1 MIKFKTLKV
10 KGFKSFVE
18 PTEILIENGLT
29 GIVGPNGCGKSNLL
43 EAFRFVMGELAP
55 KQMRGNEL
63 DDVIFNGTTGRPAWD
78 IAEVT
83 IDLDNKERKAPSLF
97 NQNDE
102 IEVTRRIWRG
112 EGSEYRVNGKEVRLK
127 DVQLLFADAATGA
140 RSTSMV
146 SQGRVGAIIAAK
158 PEQRR
163 ILLEEAAG
171 ITGLHSRR
179 HEAELRLNSTE
190 TNLERVKDVLKT
202 QEEQLEILI
211 KQSKQAKRYKNIQ
224 QDITKARAA
233 VFYKKW
239 QIEKNKLD
247 ETSIKMK
254 SQDSLIMTQTQEV
267 AKINVEYE
275 KVQEILPNLR
285 LEENKIASD
294 LQRLTINLDNQEKE
308 IYRAN
313 TAVEE
318 TQIRIEQIKND
329 IKREEFLFNEAKENI
344 DRVRDEKSLLEKQQG
359 DLFLKSNDNNAIE
372 NNLTTNK
379 NDNPI
384 IDYIDF
390 EDGYEKA
397 VAAVFSDELLAS
409 ISDEQSSFWRI
420 LNFKENSE
428 FPDHIRKFSSFI
440 KAPENLK
447 KKLEFIGFIE
457 DKTNVLELQNQL
469 HLGQVLVSSLGEI
482 WRWDGYV
489 SKGKQNSS
497 TKAILEQLKNRRL
510 KQLSAEEKKWQ
521 DILTKAQQR
530 IDELKDRENNLTTA
544 LSNLRSVPNNIN
556 LEKTRLQKLIDD
568 NKSSYDKI
576 SNKLRQTE
584 QTSSEINKKLKLEEI
599 KLNELREEK
608 IRIEGSIS
616 IIKEAIKQLG
626 VQAKER
632 LNTELEK
639 LFDIAELN
647 PKKELAELDD
657 LERRLERLIA
667 EQERLGGVNLLAEEE
682 AKQLEEKVNNIKKD
696 QSDLLAAIVKLRE
709 AIDTLNTEGRQRLL
723 AAYGIVNE
731 NFQKLFTQL
740 FGGGKA
746 YLQFTDES
754 DPLQAGL
761 EIYASPPGKK
771 LQNLSLLSGGEQA
784 LTALSLLF
792 AVFLSNP
799 APICVL
805 DEVDAPLDDTNVDR
819 FCTLVE
825 EIARTSATK
834 FLVITHHRMTM
845 ARVDRLFGVTM
856 PEQGVSQLVSVDL
869 EKAIELRENE
879 EIIAN
884 E

>member
-1 MIKFKTLKV
+1 MIIFKKLKV

-18 PTEILIENGLT
+18 PTEINIDKGLT
-29 GIVGPNGCGKSNLL
+29 GIVGPNGCGKSNLV
-43 EAFRFVMGELAP
+43 EAFRFVMGELSP
-55 KQMRGNEL
+55 KQMRGSEL

-83 IDLDNKERKAPSLF
+83 IDLDNKDRKAPSLF

-163 ILLEEAAG
+163 TLLEEAAG

-190 TNLERVKDVLKT
+190 TNLERVKDILKT
-202 QEEQLEILI
+202 YEEQLELLV
-211 KQSKQAKRYKNIQ
+211 KQTKQAKRYKNIQ
-224 QDITKARAA
+224 NDITKARAA
-233 VFYKKW
+233 VFYKKN
-239 QIEKNKLD
+239 QIEKDKLED
-247 ETSIKMK
+247 ASSKMK
-254 SQDSLIMTQTQEV
+254 DQDKLVNSKTEEV
-267 AKINVEYE
+267 AKINIEYE
-275 KVQEILPNLR
+275 QIQSTLPDLR
-285 LEENKIASD
+285 LEENKISSE
-294 LQRLTINLDNQEKE
+294 LQRHTINLDNQEKE

-313 TAVEE
+313 SAVEE

-329 IKREEFLFNEAKENI
+329 IKREQFLLNDAKENI
-344 DRVRDEKSLLEKQQG
+344 DRVIDEKSLLEKQQG
-359 DLFLKSNDNNAIE
+359 DLFIESSETTKE
-372 NNLTTNK
+372 NNSFAK
-379 NDNPI
+379 NNNPI

-397 VAAVFSDELLAS
+397 VAAAFSDELIAS
-409 ISDEQSSFWRI
+409 INEEQATFWRI
-420 LNFKENSE
+420 LTSTENSIFSDE
-428 FPDHIRKFSSFI
+428 KIKKFSSFI
-440 KAPENLK
+440 TAPENLK
-447 KKLEFIGFIE
+447 KKLDFIGLIE
-457 DKTNVLELQNQL
+457 DKSNILDLQNKL
-469 HLGQVLVSSLGEI
+469 TAGQTLVSLSGEI

-497 TKAILEQLKNRRL
+497 TKAVLDQLKNRRI
-510 KQLSAEEKKWQ
+510 KQLSIEEKQWQ
-521 DILTKAQQR
+521 DIMNKAQQTL
-530 IDELKDRENNLTTA
+530 DELKDRENNLISA
-544 LSNLRSVPNNIN
+544 LSNLRSIPDNISS
-556 LEKTRLQKLIDD
+556 EKIRLQKLIDN
-568 NKSSYDKI
+568 NKIDYEKI
-576 SNKLRQTE
+576 ANNLKDAEQKSN
-584 QTSSEINKKLKLEEI
+584 EINKKLKLEEV
-599 KLNELREEK
+599 KLNETREEK
-608 IRIEGSIS
+608 IRLEGSIS
-616 IIKEAIKQLG
+616 IINETIKQLAAQ
-626 VQAKER
+626 VKER
-632 LNTELEK
+632 LNVGLDELYDLSQLNPNK
-639 LFDIAELN
+639 PISELN
-647 PKKELAELDD
+647 D
-657 LERRLERLIA
+657 LERKLERLIA

-682 AKQLEEKVNNIKKD
+682 LKELEEKVSSINKD
-696 QSDLLAAIVKLRE
+696 QNDLLAAISKLRE

-731 NFQKLFTQL
+731 NFQKLFVRL

-746 YLQFTDES
+746 YLKFTDET
-754 DPLQAGL
+754 DPLEAGL
-761 EIYASPPGKK
+761 EIFASPPGKK

-825 EIARTSATK
+825 EIAKTSETK

-845 ARVDRLFGVTM
+845 ARVNRLFGVTM
-856 PEQGVSQLVSVDL
+856 PEQGVSQIVSVDL
-869 EKAIELRENE
+869 EKAIEIRENE
-879 EIIAN
+879 
-884 E
+884 